1 MGNIMG
7 SGFKKGKA
15 IDMGN
20 YVAKPIEQDAY
31 VWCIHNNILIAP
43 KAKSNTEWYIT
54 ISINGKVNT
63 SPIAYEKV
71 EIWKELYKFYLY
83 YYEKYSGV
91 KFIENKTDKIQK
103 FTKNKTDKPKLK
115 QIINEQLF

>member
-1 MGNIMG
+1 MG
-7 SGFKKGKA
+7 SGFKKKGQ

-20 YVAKPIEQDAY
+20 YVAKPREQDAY
-31 VWCIHNNILIAP
+31 VWCIHNNIFIAP
-43 KAKSNTEWYIT
+43 KAKSSNEWYLT
-54 ISINGKVNT
+54 ININGKVNT
-63 SPIAYEKV
+63 SPMTYEKV

-91 KFIENKTDKIQK
+91 KFIKNKTNNISK
-103 FTKNKTDKPKLK
+103 FTKNKTDKPKPK